1 MATAKKA
8 PAKKVTAKKAPARK
22 AAAKKPVARKS
33 NEFSFMEGAEKV
45 VNIYL
50 GVIGKS
56 VDVLQENIENR
67 RKVSDKRVKE
77 LEKRGAKLR
86 TQLNKRFEKLDTPTM
101 DSVVDDVKEQF
112 NKIQDQVEDAV
123 ENVKEKLTPAKAA

>member
-8 PAKKVTAKKAPARK
+8 PAKKAAVKKAPVKK
-22 AAAKKPVARKS
+22 AAAKKPVARKT
-33 NEFSFMEGAEKV
+33 NEFSFKESAEKV

-56 VDVLQENIENR
+56 VDVLQENIESR
-67 RKVSDKRVKE
+67 RKENDKRVKE

-86 TQLNKRFEKLDTPTM
+86 SQLNKRFDKFETRTM
-101 DSVVDDVKEQF
+101 DKVVGDVKEQF
-112 NKIQDQVEDAV
+112 NKVQDQVEDAV
-123 ENVKEKLTPAKAA
+123 ETVKEKLTPAKAA